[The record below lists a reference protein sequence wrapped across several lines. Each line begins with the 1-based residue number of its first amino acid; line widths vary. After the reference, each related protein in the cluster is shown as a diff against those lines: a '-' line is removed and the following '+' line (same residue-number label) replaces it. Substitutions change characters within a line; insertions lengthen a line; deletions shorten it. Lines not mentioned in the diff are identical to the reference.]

1 VTRALLASFILLGIS
16 SAASALCKYQAAD
29 GTWTYAKSCA
39 PLSEKEIAQ
48 SASTVIKR
56 NEASKKPDTR
66 VEARRLRGFEY
77 SDTTHSGMRIRM
89 VEPNKGLPAEEFT
102 TE

>member
-1 VTRALLASFILLGIS
+1 VTRALVATFILLGIS
-16 SAASALCKYQAAD
+16 STASALCKYQSAD

-39 PLSEKEIAQ
+39 PLSEKEIDQ
-48 SASTVIKR
+48 SASAVIKR
-56 NEASKKPDTR
+56 NEASKKIDTG
-66 VEARRLRGFEY
+66 VEVRRLRGFEY

-89 VEPNKGLPAEEFT
+89 VEPNKDLPAREFT